1 MPRPSNTAERRAQ
14 IIEGLLN
21 VIAEGGYEGAT
32 IASIAKSA
40 GLGSGLVH
48 YHFANKQAILLA
60 LVERI
65 VGLIEARYAHR
76 LGAAGEDPSARL
88 RAYIDAHLALGDDAE
103 PRAVAAWVVVGAEA
117 LRQPEVGVV
126 YRAAVARRVAT
137 VEALAGEILR
147 ARVGHGRGA
156 KEAAAGIVA
165 AIEGAYQLAAAAPDA
180 MPRGRA
186 ARVVERMALGLLD
199 GVAA

>member
-88 RAYIDAHLALGDDAE
+88 RDDPRYAYRCANTGVWDDDWGGN
-103 PRAVAAWVVVGAEA
+103 R
-117 LRQPEVGVV
+117 L
-126 YRAAVARRVAT
+126 
-137 VEALAGEILR
+137 
-147 ARVGHGRGA
+147 
-156 KEAAAGIVA
+156 AGIVTV
-165 AIEGAYQLAAAAPDA
+165 GDQTSAP
-180 MPRGRA
+180 
-186 ARVVERMALGLLD
+186 
-199 GVAA
+199 